1 MDWLWYKRKL
11 EISRFLVV
19 NTKINDFKE
28 VGIMKQVLINGKQY
42 EFIKAFKENK
52 VVRKSY
58 NELTQR
64 TYGFDFEQWYQ
75 AGYWC
80 DTYIPYS
87 LAHGGKIVANVS
99 ISIINY
105 SVLGQ
110 YKAFAQIG
118 TVMTDPE
125 YRKQGLARYL
135 IEKVI
140 EEWKDKCDMMYLFAN
155 DSVLN
160 FYPKFGFTAIR
171 EFQYSKVI
179 VNDNDA
185 ARAEK
190 MDMSLQC
197 NREVLVRKVKSS
209 VPMSKLAMLRNV
221 GLIMF
226 YCTSFMSHNVFYL
239 RELDTIAVAEFSE
252 DTLYLQDIFSAVEV
266 ELDLVIRSLSKRD
279 IKKVVLGFAPENID
293 GYSVNLINEEDT
305 TLFMLQ
311 DKSELFHNNKL
322 RFPVLSHA

>member
-1 MDWLWYKRKL
+1 M
-11 EISRFLVV
+11 E
-19 NTKINDFKE
+19 
-28 VGIMKQVLINGKQY
+28 QVLINGKQY

-75 AGYWC
+75 AGYWG

-110 YKAFAQIG
+110 YKTFAQIG
-118 TVMTDPE
+118 TVMTDPK

-135 IEKVI
+135 MEKVI
-140 EEWKDKCDMMYLFAN
+140 EEWKDKCDMIYLFAN
-155 DSVLN
+155 DSVLD

-197 NREVLVRKVKSS
+197 NREELVKKVKNS
-209 VPMSKLAMLRNV
+209 VPMSKLAMIRNV

-239 RELDTIAVAEFSE
+239 RELDTIVVAEFNE
-252 DTLYLQDIFSAVEV
+252 DTLYLQDIFSTVKV
-266 ELDLVIRSLSKRD
+266 ELDIVIRSLSKRD
-279 IKKVVLGFAPENID
+279 IKKVILGFTPENID
-293 GYSVNLINEEDT
+293 GYHVNLIKEDDT
-305 TLFMLQ
+305 TLLVLH
-311 DKSELFHNNKL
+311 DKSDLFNDNKL
-322 RFPVLSHA
+322 SFPVLSHA